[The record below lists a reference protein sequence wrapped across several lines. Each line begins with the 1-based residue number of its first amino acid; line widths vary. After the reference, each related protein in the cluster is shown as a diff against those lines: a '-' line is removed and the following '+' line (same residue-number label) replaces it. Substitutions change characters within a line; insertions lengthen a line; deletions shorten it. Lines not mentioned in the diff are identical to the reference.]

1 MLLSIVFQDRRGA
14 SGRSGPFEGFL
25 LKPSRFSLAGA
36 GVVRPLALELLTVH
50 SAASASLPEKPPL
63 KLAST
68 GYTVTVL
75 MALMRSYLTRC
86 VFRDVAR

>member
-1 MLLSIVFQDRRGA
+1 M
-14 SGRSGPFEGFL
+14 

-50 SAASASLPEKPPL
+50 SAASASL
-63 KLAST
+63 T

-75 MALMRSYLTRC
+75 MALMRSYFTRC